1 MAKTGRGPYAK
12 SAEIKRGILD
22 ACIAAFS
29 ASGFYGVSMAEIAR
43 RAGIS
48 YTGMLHHFPNKEVL
62 LTSVL
67 AMQDARAASFLE
79 EHSRRDG
86 DDPVEIIRGM
96 LATMVD
102 RRGNVGLVELSVTLG
117 AEAAVETHPAHA
129 HFRDRY
135 AAVRSFLTKQYAMLL
150 DQNRLSEAVA
160 PHQLAIVTVAVME
173 GLQTQWLYDP
183 VAIDVDA
190 ALLAALGAF
199 IPELTGT
206 TNLRRSEGSDEPSR

>member
-1 MAKTGRGPYAK
+1 MSKVGRGPYAK

-22 ACIAAFS
+22 ACITAFS
-29 ASGFYGVSMAEIAR
+29 TSGFHGVSMAEIAR

-48 YTGMLHHFPNKEVL
+48 YTGMLHHFPNKEAL

-67 AMQDARAASFLE
+67 AMQDARAALFLE
-79 EHSRRDG
+79 EHSGREG

-96 LATMVD
+96 LETMVD
-102 RRGNVGLVELSVTLG
+102 RRGGVGLVELSAILG
-117 AEAAVETHPAHA
+117 AEATVTTHPAHA

-135 AAVRSFLTKQYAMLL
+135 AAVRSFLTKQYATLL
-150 DQNRLSEAVA
+150 NESRLSTTVA
-160 PHQLAIVTVAVME
+160 PYQLAIVTVAVMD

-183 VAIDVDA
+183 VTIDVDT

-199 IPELTGT
+199 IPELAEMTGP
-206 TNLRRSEGSDEPSR
+206 RRSEGNDEASR